1 MTKVY
6 IVNGFAKFGSVAD
19 AISAFEFTY
28 PFGSVT
34 EVCKFLKK
42 TYNFPEKDS
51 RKLIIT
57 AFGKNTKLYISM
69 AEEDDGLGTLVC
81 RSVRISQHK
90 VDIESRIHGEAD

>member
-6 IVNGFAKFGSVAD
+6 IVVGCYEMDDYKKV
-19 AISAFEFTY
+19 EVQFTQ

-42 TYNFPEKDS
+42 MYQFPEKDS
-51 RKLIIT
+51 RQLIIT
-57 AFGKNTKLYISM
+57 AFARKTKLWISM
-69 AEEDDGLGTLVC
+69 PDG

-90 VDIESRIHGEAD
+90 VDAEVRLHGNPD

>member
-6 IVNGFAKFGSVAD
+6 VVTGCAVGDGKYAD
-19 AISAFEFTY
+19 DGVIEFTH

-34 EVCKFLKK
+34 EVCKFLKVH
-42 TYNFPEKDS
+42 YNFPEKDS

-57 AFGKNTKLYISM
+57 AFGQNTKLWIQVP
-69 AEEDDGLGTLVC
+69 DG

>member
-1 MTKVY
+1 MTKIY
-6 IVNGFAKFGSVAD
+6 IVSGFVQLETDHHGNLD
-19 AISAFEFTY
+19 LIDYTQ

-42 TYNFPEKDS
+42 MYRFPEKDS

-57 AFGKNTKLYISM
+57 AFGQNTKLWISM
-69 AEEDDGLGTLVC
+69 PDC

-90 VDIESRIHGEAD
+90 VDSEVRIHGNAD

>member
-6 IVNGFAKFGSVAD
+6 NVVGLKSEGAAFGYSNDEIEYVQ
-19 AISAFEFTY
+19 

-57 AFGKNTKLYISM
+57 AFGQNTKLWIQIP
-69 AEEDDGLGTLVC
+69 DGH
-81 RSVRISQHK
+81 SVRISQHK
-90 VDIESRIHGEAD
+90 VDAEVRLHGNPD

>member
-1 MTKVY
+1 MTKIY
-6 IVNGFAKFGSVAD
+6 IVTGCKYDDDDMIKF
-19 AISAFEFTY
+19 TQ

-42 TYNFPEKDS
+42 MYNFPEKDS

-57 AFGKNTKLYISM
+57 AFGQNTKLWIQL
-69 AEEDDGLGTLVC
+69 DLI

-90 VDIESRIHGEAD
+90 VDAEVRLHGNAD

>member
-6 IVNGFAKFGSVAD
+6 IVIECKYDDDDMIQTVN
-19 AISAFEFTY
+19 

-34 EVCKFLKK
+34 EVCKYLKAH
-42 TYNFPEKDS
+42 YNFPEKDS
-51 RKLIIT
+51 RKLIINS
-57 AFGKNTKLYISM
+57 FGLKTKIWMQVDLI
-69 AEEDDGLGTLVC
+69 

>member
-6 IVNGFAKFGSVAD
+6 NVCGCVRLETEHHGILDLIDSVH
-19 AISAFEFTY
+19 

-57 AFGKNTKLYISM
+57 AFGQNTKLWIQM
-69 AEEDDGLGTLVC
+69 PDKC
-81 RSVRISQHK
+81 SVRISQHK
-90 VDIESRIHGEAD
+90 VDVESRIHAEAD

>member
-6 IVNGFAKFGSVAD
+6 IVVGCYEMDDYKKV
-19 AISAFEFTY
+19 EVQFTQ

-42 TYNFPEKDS
+42 MYQFPEKDS
-51 RKLIIT
+51 RQLIIT
-57 AFGKNTKLYISM
+57 AFARKTKLWIQI
-69 AEEDDGLGTLVC
+69 DLI

-90 VDIESRIHGEAD
+90 VDAEVRLHGNPD

>member
-6 IVNGFAKFGSVAD
+6 IVTGCAD
-19 AISAFEFTY
+19 DTIENSIRPNIEFTQ

-51 RKLIIT
+51 RKLIINS
-57 AFGKNTKLYISM
+57 FGLNTKLWIQVP
-69 AEEDDGLGTLVC
+69 DG

-90 VDIESRIHGEAD
+90 VESEVRLHGNAD